1 MTIYSLC
8 FKGFIVLALLFR
20 PAVHFELHLHM
31 CISVRYIFM
40 GHDIKYMG
48 FPGGSTGKEFACN
61 AGVPSSIPGLGRSPR
76 EGIGYPLQYSWA
88 SLVT

>member
-1 MTIYSLC
+1 MPSKGKCFGFNVFIY
-8 FKGFIVLALLFR
+8 AY
-20 PAVHFELHLHM
+20 M

-61 AGVPSSIPGLGRSPR
+61 AGDLGSVPGLRRSP
-76 EGIGYPLQYSWA
+76 GGGHSNLHQYSFLENSHGRR
-88 SLVT
+88 SLGGYSP

>member
-1 MTIYSLC
+1 MPSKSKCFGFNVFIY
-8 FKGFIVLALLFR
+8 AY
-20 PAVHFELHLHM
+20 M

>member
-1 MTIYSLC
+1 MPSKGKCFGFNVFIY
-8 FKGFIVLALLFR
+8 AY
-20 PAVHFELHLHM
+20 M

-48 FPGGSTGKEFACN
+48 FPGGSTGKEFAFN

>member
-1 MTIYSLC
+1 MPSKGKCFCFNVFIY
-8 FKGFIVLALLFR
+8 AY
-20 PAVHFELHLHM
+20 M